1 MAPDQDSKTQYFVLT
16 LISSTQAIRLVSK
29 QTRFK
34 TATSATHF
42 VFSNQV
48 SEAIFNRK
56 YSLSMKNRPGSVIGD
71 RDTGAFYL
79 EFFPGLSG
87 NVRLVMRL
95 IGKDSQQLLADADLK
110 PLSPALPGIYQASGR
125 IDWNG
130 QELLFP
136 TACSVAFW
144 QVGTDEQA
152 AIRFC
157 CSESNS
163 RLRYGFVQNQ
173 LNSYS
178 FPKNLSENTTDLSF
192 RPVSEPY
199 SLSDNEPYRGSIR
212 FGRWMI
218 PCQSGMAGLL
228 GFDID
233 PAQ

>member
-1 MAPDQDSKTQYFVLT
+1 MAPVQDSKTQYSVLT

-29 QTRFK
+29 QARFK
-34 TATSATHF
+34 TAISATHF
-42 VFSNQV
+42 VFSDHV
-48 SEAIFNRK
+48 SETLFNRK
-56 YSLSMKNRPGSVIGD
+56 YSFSTKNNPGSVIGD
-71 RDTGAFYL
+71 HYTGAFYL

-95 IGKDSQQLLADADLK
+95 IGKDSRQLLADADLN

-152 AIRFC
+152 AIRFG

-163 RLRYGFVQNQ
+163 KLRYGFVQSQ
-173 LNSYS
+173 LNSYL

-192 RPVSEPY
+192 HPISDIFSLDDTEPY
-199 SLSDNEPYRGSIR
+199 HGSIR

-218 PCQSGMAGLL
+218 PYQSGMAGLL

-233 PAQ
+233 PDQ